1 MDNGHRYIQ
10 PGESQWLAQ
19 RVRFRPS
26 APGNRSGS
34 RSDPFGLLSRAES
47 TSVIVT
53 RSCAREGRWVGVNS
67 EAPIGPEI
75 ETRPVHELPVPQ
87 AFVTTYEGGSG
98 ASGPSA
104 TETTRLFTTADIP
117 EVVAAHMNKEET
129 ASLFTASQTTPPH
142 SSQSCA
148 WNITAMYIK
157 SGVRLLCLAPNR
169 WDIKRCF
176 CLTSVCLKSVWRLP
190 DVCLWRTLGLS
201 RHK

>member
-1 MDNGHRYIQ
+1 M
-10 PGESQWLAQ
+10 
-19 RVRFRPS
+19 
-26 APGNRSGS
+26 
-34 RSDPFGLLSRAES
+34 
-47 TSVIVT
+47 VT
-53 RSCAREGRWVGVNS
+53 RSCAREGRGVGVNS

-104 TETTRLFTTADIP
+104 TEPTRLFTTADIP

-142 SSQSCA
+142 NPSCA
-148 WNITAMYIK
+148 WKITTMYIN

-176 CLTSVCLKSVWRLP
+176 CLTS
-190 DVCLWRTLGLS
+190 DVCLSEICLTS
-201 RHK
+201 A